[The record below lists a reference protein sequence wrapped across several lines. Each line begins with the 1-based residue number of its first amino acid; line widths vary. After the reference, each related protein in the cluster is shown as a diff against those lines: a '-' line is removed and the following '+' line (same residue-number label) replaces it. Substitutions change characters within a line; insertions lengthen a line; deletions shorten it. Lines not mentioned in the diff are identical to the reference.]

1 MVAGD
6 ADCNLTVCRGL
17 NLEQSMGAA
26 GRPTAC
32 VSQPARVRTRVDG
45 SGLHM
50 AEQQGPSLKSFQ
62 THLPATVYSLRLLRK
77 LVPGRT

>member
-17 NLEQSMGAA
+17 NLEQSMG
-26 GRPTAC
+26 RPTAC

-45 SGLHM
+45 SGVHM
-50 AEQQGPSLKSFQ
+50 AEHQGPSLKSFQ